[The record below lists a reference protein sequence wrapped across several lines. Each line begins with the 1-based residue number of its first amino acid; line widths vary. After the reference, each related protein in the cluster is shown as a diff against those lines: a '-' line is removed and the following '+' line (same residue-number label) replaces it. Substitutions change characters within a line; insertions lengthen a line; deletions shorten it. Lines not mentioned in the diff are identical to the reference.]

1 MKRFIGI
8 MMAMVMGLCSVGAMN
23 VGAEDKTGTVE
34 AEFYSDDNNYKTREL
49 SYSITI
55 EDNGNVN
62 FVIDKFMDS
71 ERGRFYCPNFYIRD
85 SKKILYTND
94 YSIKNG
100 EDISFYSFDWEHTTA
115 YSSGYAYIY
124 NFSNTYNPDTTV
136 YTDTQG
142 KLFYKKNNEKIYFT
156 DTIIVEFNG
165 ITITKEIGN
174 GNSEIQIVD
183 NNPIYGDFNSDGQVN
198 ASDAALILIYAAVH
212 GAGSFNGT
220 FEEYIAQN

>member
-1 MKRFIGI
+1 MKRFIRI
-8 MMAMVMGLCSVGAMN
+8 MMAAIMSFSFIGAMN
-23 VGAEDKTGTVE
+23 IGATNKTGTVV
-34 AEFYSDDNNYKTREL
+34 AEFYSDDNKYKTREL

-62 FVIDKFMDS
+62 FVIDEFTDS
-71 ERGRFYCPNFYIRD
+71 EYGEFYCPNLYIKD
-85 SKKILYTND
+85 SEGILYTSD
-94 YSIKNG
+94 YYLKNG
-100 EDISFYSFDWEHTTA
+100 YLVILHGGWCSN
-115 YSSGYAYIY
+115 GYEYDY
-124 NFSNTYNPDTTV
+124 DDTYRPHTTV

-142 KLFYKKNNEKIYFT
+142 KLFYKENNEKIYFT

-174 GNSEIQIVD
+174 GNSETQIVD
-183 NNPIYGDFNSDGQVN
+183 SNPVYGDFNSDGEVN
-198 ASDAALILIYAAVH
+198 ASDAALILIYAAAH

>member
-8 MMAMVMGLCSVGAMN
+8 MMAMVMGFCSVGVMN
-23 VGAEDKTGTVE
+23 VDAVDKIGTVE
-34 AEFYSDDNNYKTREL
+34 AEFYSHDNNYKTREL

-62 FVIDKFMDS
+62 FVIDEFTDS
-71 ERGRFYCPNFYIRD
+71 EYGRFYCPNLYIKD
-85 SKKILYTND
+85 SEGILYTRD
-94 YSIKNG
+94 YYLKNG
-100 EDISFYSFDWEHTTA
+100 HSIDFYDVGWYNNEYKYEVDW
-115 YSSGYAYIY
+115 
-124 NFSNTYNPDTTV
+124 TYNPDTTV

-174 GNSEIQIVD
+174 GNSETQIVD
-183 NNPIYGDFNSDGQVN
+183 SNPVYGDFNSDGEVN
-198 ASDAALILIYAAVH
+198 ASDAALILIYAAAH

-220 FEEYIAQN
+220 FQEYLAQN